1 MNLYINIEMSFS
13 LDLKSQ
19 IGIDMCL
26 KYKIVVLGESSVG
39 KTSIINKFING
50 KFNEDCQ
57 PTIGIDFI
65 SKCFNVEDQI
75 IKFQLWDTAG

>member
-1 MNLYINIEMSFS
+1 MSFS

-57 PTIGIDFI
+57 PTIGIDFY
-65 SKCFNVEDQI
+65 SKSFNVEDQI

>member
-65 SKCFNVEDQI
+65 SKSFNVEDQI